1 MKVVIDMKIGLAS
14 DHRGYYTKKA
24 IKKILDE
31 YSYDY
36 EDYGTHSEDSVDYV
50 DYAKALSENVQNKVV
65 DLGIAICGTGIG
77 MSIACN
83 KFKGIRCAK
92 VNNKEEAELARLH
105 NDANIMALPATLD
118 MDSLKDIVL
127 NFIKTEFSNEERHKR
142 RIEKINE
149 LE

>member
-1 MKVVIDMKIGLAS
+1 MKIGLAS

-31 YSYDY
+31 NSYDY
-36 EDYGTHSEDSVDYV
+36 EDYGTHSEDSVDYP
-50 DYAKALSENVQNKVV
+50 DYAKILCENVNNKTV

-83 KFKGIRCAK
+83 KIKGIRCGK
-92 VNNKEEAELARLH
+92 VNNKEEAKMARLH
-105 NDANIMALPATLD
+105 NNANVMALSSNLD
-118 MDSLKDIVL
+118 INDLKDIVL
-127 NFIKTEFSNEERHKR
+127 DFVKTEFSNEERHKR
-142 RIEKINE
+142 RIKKINE

>member
-1 MKVVIDMKIGLAS
+1 MKIGIAS
-14 DHRGYYTKKA
+14 DHRGYYTKQA
-24 IKKILDE
+24 IKKILNE

-36 EDYGTHSEDSVDYV
+36 EDYGTHSEDSVDYP
-50 DYAKALSENVQNKVV
+50 DYAKILCENLKNKNI

-83 KFKGIRCAK
+83 KIKGIRCAK
-92 VNNKEEAELARLH
+92 INNKEEAKLAKLH
-105 NDANIMALPATLD
+105 NNANVMALPASLEINE
-118 MDSLKDIVL
+118 LKDIVL
-127 NFIKTEFSNEERHKR
+127 NFITTEFSNEERHKR